1 MSAVDLRRRSDER
14 FATFA
19 AGLTDREWAQPSRCD
34 GWTNHDVLAHLVI
47 GLTIPLHRVLWAIL
61 RHGGSFDQAN
71 ATLARDL
78 AVRTT
83 PAELLVQFN
92 VASREPRGI
101 GRLFPPR
108 LLLGDHVIHE
118 LDITSA
124 LHREPAIPP
133 DVLTAVLDTEV
144 RIPNPFVPARAYA
157 AGLHLHAD
165 DIPWKHNPRG
175 VAQSLTVNALA
186 ADLASA
192 LAGRREAIE
201 RCYGDG
207 LPILRQ
213 RMDSVT
219 RAAPPRA

>member
-1 MSAVDLRRRSDER
+1 MSTSDLRRHNDER
-14 FATFA
+14 FTDLA

-34 GWTNHDVLAHLVI
+34 GWTNQDVLAHLVI
-47 GLTIPLHRVLWAIL
+47 GLTIPLHQVFRALV

-78 AVRTT
+78 AARTT
-83 PAELLVQFN
+83 PADLLAEFTR
-92 VASREPRGI
+92 ASRKPRGI

-118 LDITSA
+118 LDITTA

-133 DVLTAVLDTEV
+133 DVLAAVLNTEV
-144 RIPNPFVPARAYA
+144 HIPNPFIPARARA

-165 DIPWKHNPRG
+165 DMPWEHTRG
-175 VAQSLTVNALA
+175 PGRLPTVTASA

-192 LAGRREAIE
+192 LAGRQEALL
-201 RCYGDG
+201 RCHGDG
-207 LPILRQ
+207 LAVLRQ
-213 RMDSVT
+213 RMPH
-219 RAAPPRA
+219 RRPAPPKSRH